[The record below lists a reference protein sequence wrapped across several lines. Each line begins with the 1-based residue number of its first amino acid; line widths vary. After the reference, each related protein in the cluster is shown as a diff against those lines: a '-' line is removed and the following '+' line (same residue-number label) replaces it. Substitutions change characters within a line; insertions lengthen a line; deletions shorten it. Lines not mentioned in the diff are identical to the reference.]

1 MSGFYRGKGLEGV
14 IYVEPVVQVN
24 AGVSKQI
31 LKNKGSLRLNV
42 RDIFAGGVFKGYSKY
57 GTVDANFKDVNDS
70 RAVSLTFT
78 YRFNKGK
85 LKATSSKRSSGAS
98 DEQNRVKSGS

>member
-1 MSGFYRGKGLEGV
+1 MLEGV
-14 IYVEPVVQVN
+14 IYIQPIKQVN

-31 LKNKGSLRLNV
+31 LKNNGSIRLNV
-42 RDIFAGGVFKGYSKY
+42 RDIFAGAVFNGYSKY
-57 GTVDANFKDVNDS
+57 GTVDAKFKNVNDS

-85 LKATSSKRSSGAS
+85 LKAGSNKKSSGAS
-98 DEQNRVKSGS
+98 DEQNRVKSGG